1 MTETTVDTDG
11 GTVSAKL
18 RDVLGASGNRELITE
33 LEQEGSRRLGS
44 PGLSVQ
50 ARFRSPCRWPRSRRD
65 TGGRGQAAPRQRSA
79 RHCVASSPQRR
90 CPPAGTYVVTVD
102 HLGTAVRSFSA
113 VALLP
118 FPVPDGELPPAL
130 SRAVASYEKVRS
142 QHRQAMAHLAGHYE
156 RSQAARANDVAELR
170 QAASSGRDF
179 SPQHEADEQVDRART
194 ILTIEG
200 LQAEAVSAEQAVRKV
215 AARVAGQ
222 YRQQLATEA
231 EQARQA
237 VTAGVEQVRQ
247 GLIELRAI
255 ERRSEWIDAASQ
267 PVGRVKH
274 LTPDVAGVAEALAV
288 EGLLAGPG
296 QVDIG
301 HYLANQRQGTS
312 GQAFTVDIP
321 PRKTR

>member
-1 MTETTVDTDG
+1 
-11 GTVSAKL
+11 
-18 RDVLGASGNRELITE
+18 
-33 LEQEGSRRLGS
+33 
-44 PGLSVQ
+44 
-50 ARFRSPCRWPRSRRD
+50 
-65 TGGRGQAAPRQRSA
+65 
-79 RHCVASSPQRR
+79 
-90 CPPAGTYVVTVD
+90 VTVD

-118 FPVPDGELPPAL
+118 FPAPDGELPPAL
-130 SRAVASYEKVRS
+130 SRAAASYEKIRS
-142 QHRQAMAHLAGHYE
+142 QHRQATAHLAGHYE
-156 RSQAARANDVAELR
+156 RSQAARAKDVAELR
-170 QAASSGRDF
+170 QATSSDREF
-179 SPQHEADEQVDRART
+179 RPHHEADEQDDRART

-231 EQARQA
+231 DQARQA

-247 GLIELRAI
+247 AMIELRAI

-274 LTPDVAGVAEALAV
+274 LTPDVAGVAEALAPI
-288 EGLLAGPG
+288 ERLLARPG
-296 QVDIG
+296 QADIA